1 MSIREFPRELLDRP
15 PEERLAYFKYYALAH
30 PLLRTAYSALMRVIR
45 EPAGASLISV
55 CGPTGVGKTT
65 LLRRVQ
71 KNLIEQALPDLKK
84 DPGRIPVVC
93 VEAIAPDSGNFNW
106 KDYYIRALEAFNE
119 PLIDKKA
126 DVALRTNC
134 HSGEGPHIPNHS
146 RVTTGELRRAL
157 EQALRHRRPDAFI
170 IDEAQHLT
178 KMASGRR
185 LQDQLDSVKSLANL
199 TGTLH
204 VLVGTYELLA
214 LRELSGQLSRRK
226 IDIQFY
232 RYRAEYKEDI
242 QAFINV
248 LHTFEH
254 HLPLQKKPNL
264 VQNWEYCYERS
275 IGSIGVLKDWL
286 TRALASALEEDAST
300 LSLTHLK
307 QNALSITQCEKM
319 ATEAL
324 EGEAKLKK
332 DEGANK
338 QLLRILGMAEIVSK
352 TGNDGTAFAN
362 QQKSATSNRKS
373 NRVGERNPG
382 RDPVGVKDHVG

>member
-1 MSIREFPRELLDRP
+1 MSIGGFPRELLDRP
-15 PEERLAYFKYYALAH
+15 PGERLAYFKNYALAH

-71 KNLIEQALPDLKK
+71 KDLVEVVLPDLKK
-84 DPGRIPVVC
+84 DPGRIALVC
-93 VEAIAPDSGNFNW
+93 VEAVAPDSGNFNW
-106 KDYYIRALEAFNE
+106 KDYYIRALEAFDE
-119 PLIDKKA
+119 PLINKKV
-126 DVALRTNC
+126 DMALRTVH
-134 HSGEGPHIPNHS
+134 HSGEESRIPIRS
-146 RVTTGELRRAL
+146 RITTEELRRAL

-185 LQDQLDSVKSLANL
+185 LQDQLDSVKSLANS

-214 LRELSGQLSRRK
+214 FRELSGQLSRRK
-226 IDIQFY
+226 VDIHFP

-248 LHTFEH
+248 LYTFER
-254 HLPLQKKPNL
+254 HLPLKEKPDL
-264 VQNWEYCYERS
+264 VQSWEYCYERS
-275 IGSIGVLKDWL
+275 IGCVGVLKDWL
-286 TRALASALEEDAST
+286 TRALASALEEGAGT

-307 QNALSITQCEKM
+307 QNALSVSQCEKM

-324 EGEAKLKK
+324 EGEGKLKE
-332 DEGANK
+332 DEGANR
-338 QLLRILGMAEIVSK
+338 QLLRILGMDAAVADE
-352 TGNDGTAFAN
+352 
-362 QQKSATSNRKS
+362 QKAAAPKRKS
-373 NRVGERNPG
+373 NRVGIRNPE
-382 RDPVGVKDHVG
+382 RDPVGVKNHAG

>member
-1 MSIREFPRELLDRP
+1 MPMSISGFPRELLDRP
-15 PEERLAYFKYYALAH
+15 PKERLAYFKDYALAH

-45 EPAGASLISV
+45 EPAGASIISV

-71 KNLIEQALPDLKK
+71 KDLIEGALPDLKK
-84 DPGRIPVVC
+84 DPGRIAVVC
-93 VEAIAPDSGNFNW
+93 IEAIAPDSGNFNW
-106 KDYYIRALEAFNE
+106 KDYYIRALKAFNE
-119 PLIDKKA
+119 PLIDKKSCPGA
-126 DVALRTNC
+126 SSISQERHVPIHRD
-134 HSGEGPHIPNHS
+134 
-146 RVTTGELRRAL
+146 RVTTDLRRAL
-157 EQALRHRRPDAFI
+157 EQALRHRRPDAFV

-214 LRELSGQLSRRK
+214 FRELSGQLSRRK
-226 IDIQFY
+226 VDIHFP
-232 RYRAEYKEDI
+232 RYRAEYKEDL

-254 HLPLQKKPNL
+254 HLPLKEKPNL
-264 VQNWEYCYERS
+264 VQSWEYCYERS
-275 IGSIGVLKDWL
+275 IGCVGVLKDWL
-286 TRALASALEEDAST
+286 TRALAFALEEDAVT

-307 QNALSITQCEKM
+307 QCALSVSQCEKM

-324 EGEAKLKK
+324 EGEARLKQ
-332 DEGANK
+332 DEGANR
-338 QLLRILGMAEIVSK
+338 QLLRILGMDVAAASK
-352 TGNDGTAFAN
+352 EKAAAP
-362 QQKSATSNRKS
+362 KRKP
-373 NRVGERNPG
+373 NRVGERSPE
-382 RDPVGVKDHVG
+382 RDPVGVTDHVG

>member
-1 MSIREFPRELLDRP
+1 M
-15 PEERLAYFKYYALAH
+15 H
-30 PLLRTAYSALMRVIR
+30 VIR

-71 KNLIEQALPDLKK
+71 KELIVQALPDLEKNR
-84 DPGRIPVVC
+84 GRIPVVC

-119 PLIDKKA
+119 PLINKKA
-126 DVALRTNC
+126 DVALRTASY
-134 HSGEGPHIPNHS
+134 SGEGKHIPTRS
-146 RVTTGELRRAL
+146 RVTTDELRRAL

-185 LQDQLDSVKSLANL
+185 LQDQLDSIKSLANL
-199 TGTLH
+199 SGILH

-214 LRELSGQLSRRK
+214 FRELSGQLSRRK
-226 IDIQFY
+226 VDIHFP

-254 HLPLQKKPNL
+254 HLPLQEKPNL

-275 IGSIGVLKDWL
+275 IGSVGVLKDWL
-286 TRALASALEEDAST
+286 TRALVSALEEGAST

-307 QNALSITQCEKM
+307 QHALSISQCEKM

-324 EGEAKLKK
+324 EGEAKLKED
-332 DEGANK
+332 DEANGK
-338 QLLRILGMAEIVSK
+338 LLRILGMAEIVSK
-352 TGNDGTAFAN
+352 TGNAGTAN
-362 QQKSATSNRKS
+362 SNKQKAAASKRKS
-373 NRVGERNPG
+373 NRVGERKPE
-382 RDPVGVKDHVG
+382 RDPVGVKDHAG

>member
-1 MSIREFPRELLDRP
+1 MPMSISGFPHELLDRP
-15 PEERLAYFKYYALAH
+15 PKERLAYFKDYALAH

-45 EPAGASLISV
+45 EPAGASIISV

-71 KNLIEQALPDLKK
+71 KDLIEGALPDLKK

-93 VEAIAPDSGNFNW
+93 IEAIAPDSGNFNW
-106 KDYYIRALEAFNE
+106 KDYYIRALETFSE
-119 PLIDKKA
+119 PLIDNKA
-126 DVALRTNC
+126 DVALP
-134 HSGEGPHIPNHS
+134 GKEPHIVGRK
-146 RVTTGELRRAL
+146 RVTTEELRRAL

-185 LQDQLDSVKSLANL
+185 LHDQLDSVKSLANL

-204 VLVGTYELLA
+204 LLVGTYELLA
-214 LRELSGQLSRRK
+214 FRELSGQLSRRK
-226 IDIQFY
+226 VDIHFP
-232 RYRAEYKEDI
+232 RYRAEYKEDL

-254 HLPLQKKPNL
+254 HLPLKEKPNL
-264 VQNWEYCYERS
+264 VQSWEYCYERS
-275 IGSIGVLKDWL
+275 IGCVGVLKDWL
-286 TRALASALEEDAST
+286 TRALASALEEGTVT

-307 QNALSITQCEKM
+307 QCALSVSQCEKM

-324 EGEAKLKK
+324 EGEARLKE
-332 DEGANK
+332 DEGVNR
-338 QLLRILGMAEIVSK
+338 QLLRILGMDVAADSK
-352 TGNDGTAFAN
+352 E
-362 QQKSATSNRKS
+362 KVATSKRKP
-373 NRVGERNPG
+373 NRVGQRSPE
-382 RDPVGVKDHVG
+382 RDPVGAKNNVG